1 MGSAGQE
8 VSKTMLTIV
17 CFIITCIST
26 IAAIF
31 FFRKSRKMED
41 NIRQAEADISHFLLY
56 PEQVNKKSLEEG
68 VCFNLLNQVREL
80 EEQLL
85 HEIYQKNQKEIYT
98 NSFIENMAHQMK
110 TSVTALQIRLDL
122 VDFHAKTE
130 EEKEDLKEG
139 QRCVTRLT
147 EEIERVLKSSQLAA
161 GKVLMDYEELDL
173 KGLIC
178 SCVERMEM
186 LAGKRKVRFKV
197 HGELSK
203 EYLGDRFWLMQAF
216 ENLLKN
222 AAEHT
227 KKGTVVEIR
236 LEEKEGHIK
245 VAVCDEG
252 DGISKEEMP
261 VLFQRFC
268 RGSSRKAGYGIGLSM
283 AQDIIKSYHGSI
295 SVKNIPGKGACF
307 LVSLPMIY
315 GTEPYKIVREN
326 ERKL

>member
-1 MGSAGQE
+1 
-8 VSKTMLTIV
+8 MLTIV
-17 CFIITCIST
+17 CFIIACIST

-85 HEIYQKNQKEIYT
+85 HERHQKKQKESYT

-122 VDFHAKTE
+122 ADFYAKTE
-130 EEKEDLKEG
+130 EEKEALKEG
-139 QRCVTRLT
+139 QKCVTRLT

-161 GKVLMDYEELDL
+161 GKVLMDYEKLDL
-173 KGLIC
+173 KVLIC
-178 SCVERMEM
+178 SCAERMET
-186 LAGKRKVRFKV
+186 LAGKRKVSFQV
-197 HGELSK
+197 HGGLSK
-203 EYLGDRFWLMQAF
+203 EYLGDQFWLMQAF

-227 KKGTVVEIR
+227 KKGTTVEVH
-236 LEEKEGHIK
+236 LEEKEGQIR
-245 VAVCDEG
+245 VSICDEG
-252 DGISKEEMP
+252 EGILPEEMP
-261 VLFQRFC
+261 ILFQRFC
-268 RGSSRKAGYGIGLSM
+268 RGNSRKAGYGIGLNM
-283 AQDIIKSYHGSI
+283 AQDIIKSHHGSI
-295 SVKNIPGKGACF
+295 SVQNMQGKGACF

-315 GTEPYKIVREN
+315 GTEPYKIVRGN

>member
-1 MGSAGQE
+1 MGSAGKE
-8 VSKTMLTIV
+8 VSKIMVTIV
-17 CFIITCIST
+17 CFIIACIST
-26 IAAIF
+26 VTAII

-56 PEQVNKKSLEEG
+56 PEKVNKKSLEEG

-85 HEIYQKNQKEIYT
+85 HERHQKKQKEGYT

-110 TSVTALQIRLDL
+110 TSITALQIRLDL
-122 VDFHAKTE
+122 ADFHAKTE
-130 EEKEDLKEG
+130 EEKAALKEG
-139 QRCVTRLT
+139 QKCVTRLT

-173 KGLIC
+173 KVLIC
-178 SCVERMEM
+178 SCVERMET
-186 LAGKRKVRFKV
+186 LAGKRKVSFQV

-227 KKGTVVEIR
+227 KKGTVVEIY
-236 LEEKEGHIK
+236 LEEREGHIR
-245 VAVCDEG
+245 VSICDEG
-252 DGISKEEMP
+252 EGISPEEIP
-261 VLFQRFC
+261 ILFQRFC
-268 RGSSRKAGYGIGLSM
+268 RGSSRKAGYGIGLNM
-283 AQDIIKSYHGSI
+283 AQDIIQSHHGSI
-295 SVKNIPGKGACF
+295 SVKNIQGKGACF
-307 LVSLPMIY
+307 LVSLPMLY

>member
-1 MGSAGQE
+1 
-8 VSKTMLTIV
+8 MLTIV
-17 CFIITCIST
+17 CFIIACIST
-26 IAAIF
+26 ITAIF

-56 PEQVNKKSLEEG
+56 PEKVNKKSLEEG

-85 HEIYQKNQKEIYT
+85 HERHQKKQKESYT

-122 VDFHAKTE
+122 ADFHTKTE
-130 EEKEDLKEG
+130 EEKAALKEG
-139 QRCVTRLT
+139 QKCVTRLT

-173 KGLIC
+173 EKLISAC
-178 SCVERMEM
+178 IERLEVI
-186 LAGKRKVRFKV
+186 AHKRKVSFEMK
-197 HGELSK
+197 GELPK
-203 EYLGDRFWLMQAF
+203 KYFGDGFWLMQAF

-227 KKGTVVEIR
+227 KKGTIVWVN
-236 LEEKEGHIK
+236 LEEKEGDIK
-245 VAVCDEG
+245 VSICDEG
-252 DGISKEEMP
+252 ERISPEEMP
-261 VLFQRFC
+261 ILFQRFC
-268 RGSSRKAGYGIGLSM
+268 RGTSRKAGYGIGLNM
-283 AQDIIKSYHGSI
+283 AQDIIKSHHGSI
-295 SVKNIPGKGACF
+295 SVKNIQGKGACF
-307 LVSLPMIY
+307 LVSLPMLY

>member
-1 MGSAGQE
+1 MGSAGKE
-8 VSKTMLTIV
+8 VSKIMVTIV
-17 CFIITCIST
+17 CFIIACIST
-26 IAAIF
+26 VTAII

-56 PEQVNKKSLEEG
+56 PEKVNKKSLEEG

-85 HEIYQKNQKEIYT
+85 HERHQKKQKEGYT

-122 VDFHAKTE
+122 ADFHAKTE
-130 EEKEDLKEG
+130 EEKAALKEG
-139 QRCVTRLT
+139 QKCVTRLT

-161 GKVLMDYEELDL
+161 GKVLMGYEKLDL
-173 KGLIC
+173 KVLIC
-178 SCVERMEM
+178 SCVERMET
-186 LAGKRKVRFKV
+186 LAGKRKVSFQV

-227 KKGTVVEIR
+227 KKGTVVEIY
-236 LEEKEGHIK
+236 LEEREGHIR
-245 VAVCDEG
+245 VSICDEG
-252 DGISKEEMP
+252 EGISPEEIP
-261 VLFQRFC
+261 ILFQRFC
-268 RGSSRKAGYGIGLSM
+268 RGSSRKAGYGIGLNM
-283 AQDIIKSYHGSI
+283 AQDIIQSHHGSI
-295 SVKNIPGKGACF
+295 SVKNIQGKGACF
-307 LVSLPMIY
+307 LVSLPMLY

>member
-1 MGSAGQE
+1 
-8 VSKTMLTIV
+8 MLTVV
-17 CFIITCIST
+17 CFIIACIST

-85 HEIYQKNQKEIYT
+85 HERYQKKQKEIYT

-122 VDFHAKTE
+122 ADFHAQTE
-130 EEKEDLKEG
+130 EEKEALKEG
-139 QRCVTRLT
+139 QKCVTRLT

-161 GKVLMDYEELDL
+161 GKVLMDYEKLDL

-178 SCVERMEM
+178 SCVERMET
-186 LAGKRKVRFKV
+186 LAGKRKVSFRV
-197 HGELSK
+197 YGELSK
-203 EYLGDRFWLMQAF
+203 EYLGDRFWLIQAF

-227 KKGTVVEIR
+227 KKGTVVEIY
-236 LEEKEGHIK
+236 LEEREGHIR
-245 VAVCDEG
+245 ASICDEG
-252 DGISKEEMP
+252 GGISPEEMP

-268 RGSSRKAGYGIGLSM
+268 RGSSRKAGYGIGLNM
-283 AQDIIKSYHGSI
+283 AQDIIKSHHGSI
-295 SVKNIPGKGACF
+295 SVKNIQGRGACF
-307 LVSLPMIY
+307 LVSLPMLY
-315 GTEPYKIVREN
+315 GTEPYKIVRGN